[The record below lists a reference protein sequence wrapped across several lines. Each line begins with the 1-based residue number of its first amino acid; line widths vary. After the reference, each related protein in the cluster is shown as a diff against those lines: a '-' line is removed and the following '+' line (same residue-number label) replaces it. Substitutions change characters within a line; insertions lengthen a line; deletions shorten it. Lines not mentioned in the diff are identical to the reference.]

1 MSLELS
7 SNIPNSNKVKDLVN
21 SSLDA
26 RKKHTEEKVYRH
38 LWTQSNLLQ
47 QYIAESYFKA

>member
-7 SNIPNSNKVKDLVN
+7 SDIPNSYKAKDSVN
-21 SSLDA
+21 SSLVVG
-26 RKKHTEEKVYRH
+26 KKHTEEKVSRY

-47 QYIAESYFKA
+47 Q